1 MGKWAFFTQIFSNRR
16 KSAILGQKTPKK
28 CHFQKMPPN
37 FSAHFWFSKPGFCP
51 LFLGFF
57 QENCP
62 YKSQKIFKSGL
73 LPKFTTQNRAEFY
86 SFSKLVRTLFLISKP
101 DRSSYRRA
109 QSDPR
114 SQNRLT
120 HTSKTMYAAVYEIFH
135 LLLVRGSSKLCKV
148 NVS

>member
-1 MGKWAFFTQIFSNRR
+1 VGKWAFFTRKISNRR

-62 YKSQKIFKSGL
+62 YTLKNFSKVGFCPNPPNKTGL
-73 LPKFTTQNRAEFY
+73 KFTQ
-86 SFSKLVRTLFLISKP
+86 FSSIYGLISLISKP
-101 DRSSYRRA
+101 VRS
-109 QSDPR
+109 
-114 SQNRLT
+114 
-120 HTSKTMYAAVYEIFH
+120 VYQPE
-135 LLLVRGSSKLCKV
+135 
-148 NVS
+148 

>member
-1 MGKWAFFTQIFSNRR
+1 MGKWAFFTIKISNRR

-62 YKSQKIFKSGL
+62 YTLKNFFKSGL
-73 LPKFTTQNRAEFY
+73 LPKSAKQNRAKIY
-86 SFSKLVRTLFLISKP
+86 SIFKYVRTHFSHIQTRPFRLSTRIIRPSISK
-101 DRSSYRRA
+101 SANS
-109 QSDPR
+109 
-114 SQNRLT
+114 
-120 HTSKTMYAAVYEIFH
+120 HK
-135 LLLVRGSSKLCKV
+135 
-148 NVS
+148 

>member
-1 MGKWAFFTQIFSNRR
+1 VGKWAFFTRKISNRR

-62 YKSQKIFKSGL
+62 YTLKKFFKSGL
-73 LPKFTTQNRAEFY
+73 LPKSAKQKWTKITK
-86 SFSKLVRTLFLISKP
+86 FSSMYGLISLISKP
-101 DRSSYRRA
+101 VRS
-109 QSDPR
+109 
-114 SQNRLT
+114 
-120 HTSKTMYAAVYEIFH
+120 VYQPE
-135 LLLVRGSSKLCKV
+135 
-148 NVS
+148 